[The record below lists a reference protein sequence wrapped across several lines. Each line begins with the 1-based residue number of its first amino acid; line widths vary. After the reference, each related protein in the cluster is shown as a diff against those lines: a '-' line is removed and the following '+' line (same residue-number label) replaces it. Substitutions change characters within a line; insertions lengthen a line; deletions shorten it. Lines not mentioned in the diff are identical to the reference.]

1 MMSFFEDPLKVI
13 IVLAIGLAV
22 LYQIYKFV
30 RHATQVE
37 SYEDA
42 PSIAEELKNELG
54 RCEKILC
61 APLTEIRT
69 SLEQAK
75 KTINEDAGTTIYD
88 CETSKKDPLMIPADI
103 DKILL
108 NTILYVEKRVAETLQ
123 KNKDA
128 LTCKNKGEGFTEYIG
143 IEDVILEHAEVEGF
157 EPNQIQKVCTGEVA
171 ETKRKEL
178 QKQEQCVLPEQ
189 ISDTQKAILLEDR
202 LTKIQNL
209 FKDSSVQTSVA
220 NIQTQYDELSALK
233 AKMED
238 GSIRPQC
245 GEL

>member
-1 MMSFFEDPLKVI
+1 MASFFEDPLKII
-13 IVLAIGLAV
+13 IVFAIGLAI
-22 LYQIYKFV
+22 LYQLYKFV
-30 RHATQVE
+30 RHATRVE
-37 SYEDA
+37 PYEDA
-42 PSIAEELKNELG
+42 PTLEGELKKELSQ
-54 RCEKILC
+54 CEKILC
-61 APLTEIRT
+61 APLAEIRT

-75 KTINEDAGTTIYD
+75 KTIEEDAGTAIYD
-88 CETSKKDPLMIPADI
+88 CETSKKDLLMIPAEI

-108 NTILYVEKRVAETLQ
+108 NTIVYVEKRVAETLQ

-128 LTCKNKGEGFTEYIG
+128 LTCKNKEEGFAEYIG
-143 IEDVILEHAEVEGF
+143 IEDVILEHADVEGF

-178 QKQEQCVLPEQ
+178 QKQTQCVLPEQ
-189 ISDTQKAILLEDR
+189 ISESQKAILLEDR

-209 FKDSSVQTSVA
+209 FKDQTIQTSVA
-220 NIQTQYDELSALK
+220 NIQTQYDELTALK